1 MADAARKPH
10 PADKAVEYR
19 RQTESKLDLLS
30 AYFGAWP
37 NAIIRGIK
45 KGKAPPQTELWI
57 SDLFAGRG
65 RHESETWPEGRRPGT
80 AAIAG
85 FRLWQA
91 QNGATGLKLRTHL
104 VAVDADP
111 AFEQPLHASLNR
123 FSKDHG
129 GAVDVRISP
138 GNCATMLAGL
148 RTKTLG
154 AFSLWL
160 FDPYGLDSI
169 PFCLFEPLFDGRP
182 YTEVLINLDA
192 GAMVR
197 LIDAAVKVQKNT
209 QLSSLRQQTL
219 DCLFGD
225 RSWTNLPG
233 TLTKTGDRER
243 WLVDA
248 YLSRFARHFSYRGA
262 YPLAGSQYLRY
273 IVQLARSKTAL
284 DVFKQTHD
292 QLAKPFKKA
301 KGSTR
306 KDRARTLARDLAGQT
321 LTPRDILGLSLF
333 PSSVGLD
340 EIVSL
345 CDHALDLGLA
355 TRSPG
360 PDGQT
365 AFRPAADQGPPR
377 LPLG

>member
-1 MADAARKPH
+1 MAAAASKPH
-10 PADKAVEYR
+10 PAERPVERR
-19 RQTESKLDLLS
+19 RQTENKLDLLS

-45 KGKAPPQTELWI
+45 KQAKAPSQTDLWI

-85 FRLWQA
+85 FRLWQT

-111 AFEQPLHASLNR
+111 SFEQPLHASLDR

-129 GAVDVRISP
+129 GVVDVRISA
-138 GNCATMLAGL
+138 GNCAAMLAGL
-148 RTKTLG
+148 RQQTVG

-169 PFCLFEPLFDGRP
+169 PFCLFEPLFDRRP

-192 GAMVR
+192 GAIVR
-197 LIDAAVKVQKNT
+197 LIDAAAKVQKTT

-225 RSWTNLPG
+225 RSWTGLPG
-233 TLTKTGDRER
+233 TLTTTGDRER
-243 WLVDA
+243 WLVDRYMSRLAPHFA
-248 YLSRFARHFSYRGA
+248 YQAA

-284 DVFKQTHD
+284 DVFKQTYE
-292 QLAKPFKKA
+292 QLAKPLKK
-301 KGSTR
+301 KVVTR
-306 KDRARTLARDLAGQT
+306 KDRARALAKALAGQT
-321 LTPRDILGLSLF
+321 LTPREIVGLGLF
-333 PSSVGLD
+333 TSSVALN
-340 EIVSL
+340 EIESL
-345 CDHALDLGLA
+345 CDHAFDLGLA
-355 TRSPG
+355 TRLPG

-365 AFRPAADQGPPR
+365 AFRPITEQAPPR